1 MKPKLLAWLAGIVI
15 LSAPSRLWASKPMDE
30 IRVVVN
36 QALGI
41 VKESN
46 LESKHERRQLV
57 GRLEKIIDPLF
68 DFKDMAKRSLGLHWK
83 TLTKEERQEFVPLF
97 RDFLG
102 KVYLGR
108 VRSYDGEKVLFIG
121 ETLGKNHAEV
131 DTQVVDEKRNQLP
144 VVYMLKRGDGDWKI
158 YDVLIDHVSL
168 VDNYRSQFDRVISRS
183 SYKDLVQQMKQKVGA
198 S

>member
-1 MKPKLLAWLAGIVI
+1 
-15 LSAPSRLWASKPMDE
+15 
-30 IRVVVN
+30 
-36 QALGI
+36 
-41 VKESN
+41 
-46 LESKHERRQLV
+46 
-57 GRLEKIIDPLF
+57 
-68 DFKDMAKRSLGLHWK
+68 MAKRSLGLHWK

-102 KVYLGR
+102 KVYFGR
-108 VRSYDGEKVLFIG
+108 VRSYDGEKVLFTG
-121 ETLGKNHAEV
+121 ETLGRDHAEI
-131 DTQVVDEKRNQLP
+131 DTQVVDEKRNQLS

>member
-1 MKPKLLAWLAGIVI
+1 
-15 LSAPSRLWASKPMDE
+15 
-30 IRVVVN
+30 
-36 QALGI
+36 
-41 VKESN
+41 
-46 LESKHERRQLV
+46 
-57 GRLEKIIDPLF
+57 
-68 DFKDMAKRSLGLHWK
+68 MAKRSLGLHWK

>member
-1 MKPKLLAWLAGIVI
+1 
-15 LSAPSRLWASKPMDE
+15 
-30 IRVVVN
+30 
-36 QALGI
+36 
-41 VKESN
+41 
-46 LESKHERRQLV
+46 
-57 GRLEKIIDPLF
+57 
-68 DFKDMAKRSLGLHWK
+68 MAKRSLGLHWK

-108 VRSYDGEKVLFIG
+108 VRSYDGEKVLFTG
-121 ETLGKNHAEV
+121 ETLGRDHAEI
-131 DTQVVDEKRNQLP
+131 DTQVVDEKRNQLS